1 MSVKAWINRVENK
14 NSYLPIIKE
23 DAKALTGNSI
33 ISEIIYND
41 IPSKGKLQFKL
52 HGLHK
57 QTSINAIIPA
67 LIILEENIKPA
78 ANTTSSIQNK
88 KQGQNTNLKNPCCL
102 HGGNHEWDDCCTII
116 FSGDDW
122 LFEVQ
127 HTLNSVDRAIRTT
140 ASPNL

>member
-23 DAKALTGNSI
+23 DAKPLTGNSI
-33 ISEIIYND
+33 ISEIIYNN

-67 LIILEENIKPA
+67 LITLEENIKPA

-88 KQGQNTNLKNPCCL
+88 KQGQNTNLKILVASMEVIMN
-102 HGGNHEWDDCCTII
+102 GTIVAPL
-116 FSGDDW
+116 FSLVTIGS
-122 LFEVQ
+122 LKFN
-127 HTLNSVDRAIRTT
+127 TL
-140 ASPNL
+140 